1 MTRMFMIWAILSVVI
16 YFGIL
21 TWREFSGLEK
31 WHLTKLVAYATL
43 CSLLSVLV
51 LSIFVFLF

>member
-1 MTRMFMIWAILSVVI
+1 MTRMFLIWAILSVVI

-31 WHLTKLVAYATL
+31 WQLTKMAAYATI
-43 CSLLSVLV
+43 CSLLSVLL

>member
-1 MTRMFMIWAILSVVI
+1 MTRMFMIWAILSVLI

-21 TWREFSGLEK
+21 TWREFSKLEK
-31 WHLTKLVAYATL
+31 WHLTKMVAYATL